1 MENQLNFEQLLNEI
15 GFTMA
20 EETVEL
26 NIKMNIQSPY
36 LNKTQDMKFIFY
48 NLTKAT
54 KKIGLRT
61 LDYIFSNFSNLLN
74 NAMYAFACLHKFEFP
89 DYYYEALAYNNDEEY
104 DQKEPVKRTLQ
115 DFYDLIR
122 WEDGGIRIQMDC
134 DLVAEGIARYSF
146 IIDTDY
152 DFSDDGFQFIMQL
165 DKMIGLESAN
175 DYYRIQNNSFL
186 VGEEKLSQ
194 AILEWENNEK

>member
-1 MENQLNFEQLLNEI
+1 M
-15 GFTMA
+15 
-20 EETVEL
+20 
-26 NIKMNIQSPY
+26 
-36 LNKTQDMKFIFY
+36 
-48 NLTKAT
+48 
-54 KKIGLRT
+54 
-61 LDYIFSNFSNLLN
+61 
-74 NAMYAFACLHKFEFP
+74 
-89 DYYYEALAYNNDEEY
+89 
-104 DQKEPVKRTLQ
+104 KRTLQ

-122 WEDGGIRIQMDC
+122 WDDGGIRVQMDC
-134 DLVAEGIARYSF
+134 GLAAEGIARYSF

-175 DYYRIQNNSFL
+175 DYYRIQNNSFI